1 MNKEQAKI
9 YVFLDDRDRDLP
21 AITKYEFNQEEFTE
35 INKHGYGI
43 FQSVNS
49 FDLTKPLLPGEKTF
63 RCESHLSKLDYVYA
77 DLDIGK
83 RGDGQTDEQKKIK
96 KEAKLQEVLPFKPT
110 MVMETANGIQPYWKI
125 ADGGVTTESK
135 LKCENIICSIIDK
148 FNGDPGAKDLSR
160 ILRMP
165 DFYHN
170 KGAPFLCKII
180 HKEDIEYTLDGLLQL
195 FPFTA
200 KTNETIKNKTDFW
213 EALKQGFPEG
223 NRHSAFL
230 SLCLSML
237 KGKYEKDFDNVW
249 LVMESTY
256 HQNVKDT
263 NGFSLNDAKI
273 CFRQAC
279 KYAKDW
285 DKGIITSEHK
295 IISLNDILK
304 LIPKQNPFLLQGMIV
319 EGSVNALTSDSGKGK
334 SLLMLKMVEAIAQGE
349 KFLEEF
355 ETKKSKVLIVDLE
368 MSEDDVIGRTQSI
381 IGHEIEGIDFHHS
394 QSFNILNDDDFKWL
408 KNTVL
413 ANGYK
418 LVVLDTYSMAAGSK
432 NENDNAEANLVNKRF
447 LELTN
452 ECGCT
457 ILFLHHHRKLQKG
470 EVMSQSTSRGAT
482 DIIGKT
488 ASHLLIDT
496 KDIIVM
502 DGEDAQK
509 GIKIVVE
516 QMKRRRAT
524 GFDRFAVNIWYNPIK
539 DKSYF
544 SFAGYDEKAATAIEK
559 VIALLMDKMEVGEE
573 YLMSDITDMV
583 GKTSVL
589 YTALKQL
596 VEVDKKI
603 GIRLPQ
609 EGEERN
615 GAKIRHNAKIYY
627 KEA

>member
-1 MNKEQAKI
+1 
-9 YVFLDDRDRDLP
+9 
-21 AITKYEFNQEEFTE
+21 
-35 INKHGYGI
+35 
-43 FQSVNS
+43 
-49 FDLTKPLLPGEKTF
+49 
-63 RCESHLSKLDYVYA
+63 
-77 DLDIGK
+77 
-83 RGDGQTDEQKKIK
+83 
-96 KEAKLQEVLPFKPT
+96 
-110 MVMETANGIQPYWKI
+110 
-125 ADGGVTTESK
+125 
-135 LKCENIICSIIDK
+135 
-148 FNGDPGAKDLSR
+148 
-160 ILRMP
+160 
-165 DFYHN
+165 
-170 KGAPFLCKII
+170 
-180 HKEDIEYTLDGLLQL
+180 
-195 FPFTA
+195 
-200 KTNETIKNKTDFW
+200 
-213 EALKQGFPEG
+213 
-223 NRHSAFL
+223 
-230 SLCLSML
+230 
-237 KGKYEKDFDNVW
+237 
-249 LVMESTY
+249 MESSFERI
-256 HQNVKDT
+256 KREK
-263 NGFSLNDAKI
+263 LNPPP
-273 CFRQAC
+273 
-279 KYAKDW
+279 
-285 DKGIITSEHK
+285 EHK
-295 IISLNDILK
+295 IISLNEILK
-304 LIPKQNPFLLQGMIV
+304 MKAKENPFLLKGMIV

-334 SLLMLKMVEAIAQGE
+334 SLIMLKMVEAIAQGE

-381 IGHEIEGIDFHHS
+381 IGHEVDGIDFHHS

-496 KDIIVM
+496 KDITVM
-502 DGEDAQK
+502 NGEDAQK
-509 GIKIVVE
+509 GIKIVIE

-524 GFDRFAVNIWYNPIK
+524 GFDRFAINVWYEQAK
-539 DKSYF
+539 DKSHF

-573 YLMSDITDMV
+573 YLMSDINDMV
-583 GKTSVL
+583 GKTSAL
-589 YTALKQL
+589 YSALKQL
-596 VEVDKKI
+596 IEVDKKI

-609 EGEERN
+609 DGEERN